1 MSEYISLNLT
11 AEVLETSDIIVVVG
25 GSSGTAAAISAARLG
40 KKVVLLEQSGVLGGM
55 STLANVATF
64 MPVGNIT
71 GIFKEICSQ
80 IVPETLVNPNVGNYA
95 PQFNPLLM
103 RYKCEVICRHIIG
116 SIKDKP
122 FSISLK
128 INGNFENN
136 YITEAGYL
144 SKEESKIL
152 HTFDDMKIEVPL
164 PFKEND
170 YVIEKYRYLAI
181 WRMYEKVMLLKANV
195 INGIRGSEL

>member
-1 MSEYISLNLT
+1 MFFYTYQKVEEEMTSKMLRERLYKNKELCLSAIKEY
-11 AEVLETSDIIVVVG
+11 
-25 GSSGTAAAISAARLG
+25 
-40 KKVVLLEQSGVLGGM
+40 EQ
-55 STLANVATF
+55 
-64 MPVGNIT
+64 
-71 GIFKEICSQ
+71 
-80 IVPETLVNPNVGNYA
+80 PNYWD
-95 PQFNPLLM
+95 
-103 RYKCEVICRHIIG
+103 KCEVICRHIIG

-122 FSISLK
+122 FSISLQ
-128 INGNFENN
+128 INGKFENN

-181 WRMYEKVMLLKANV
+181 PFEYRTHEFEFSERGMYL
-195 INGIRGSEL
+195 NGWICKYDEELYVSNYLNLEYASIQDEPKYDSSD